1 MNRIYLRRKNK
12 IIINTGLASTP
23 NTREVAT
30 ILKNI
35 ESLGYTF
42 SQEII
47 NILNTYTVEQL
58 KNFYN
63 GIVKNIKGL
72 VGADVVYN
80 PMYPNFPAQVMEAS
94 ECELYINAI
103 IHYVSFGSLLPYY
116 DKEKRNPLMDKVNL
130 KVINLGNIDE
140 FNEIFVNILNSKT
153 SISET
158 DKADLEWFVKYHKKD
173 IYAYLPEE
181 ITLKEN
187 ACYLCKLLYENS
199 LADLSVFSKY
209 LKTATDVLRFA
220 VSLSDGDV
228 SLASKTKFISFKR
241 RDRRL
246 LLSLLENCNN
256 IEEDMLRYKTQWIRL
271 GERLHPSE
279 YKMFEKSKRAF
290 EKLRNNEKI
299 DTFNGKVSLAFNC
312 GDTKEIVKLLK
323 QRPGEFA
330 RKLDYLLRTCDD
342 TDMALSEFS
351 KIAGEVSTPVLL
363 QVLEHFKTRNEKK
376 ELRVFFPKGSIAKVY
391 GISNNLPD
399 LDDELCQKVVD
410 ICKAKLKELYASRE
424 KLGKVYIDEKLKDY
438 LVPFSQR
445 SASKALKTIVRGSR
459 VDLPS
464 DAAAIRT
471 FIYWKES
478 KGNRADIDL
487 SAVMYDADWNYMG
500 HISYTNLRSVKYK
513 AAHSGDITSAPRG
526 ASEFIDLDL
535 ESVRKYGGRYVVF
548 SVMSF
553 TRQNFVDLPECFM
566 GWMARKDVNSGEI
579 YEAKTVKNKI
589 DITSQS
595 IICIPMILDIYENK
609 MVWADISLKS
619 QPTWNN
625 VENNMSGMILMGKA
639 LTTMKKPNLYDLFML
654 NAEARGELCE
664 SIEDADTVFSVDNG
678 ITPYDTDIIISRY
691 L

>member
-1 MNRIYLRRKNK
+1 MNRIYLRRKNR

-42 SQEII
+42 SQDII

-58 KNFYN
+58 KNFYK
-63 GIVKNIKGL
+63 GIVKNIKRL
-72 VGADVVYN
+72 VGANVVYN
-80 PMYPNFPAQVMEAS
+80 PMYPNFPAQVMKAS

-103 IHYVSFGSLLPYY
+103 IHYVSFGCLVPYY
-116 DKEKRNPLMDKVNL
+116 DIEKRNPLKDKVNF
-130 KVINLGNIDE
+130 KIINLGDVDE
-140 FNEIFVNILNSKT
+140 FNEMFVNIINSKT

-173 IYAYLPEE
+173 VYGYLPEE
-181 ITLKEN
+181 IPLKEN
-187 ACYLCKLLYENS
+187 VCYLCKLLYVNS
-199 LADLSVFSKY
+199 LADMTIYSKY
-209 LKTATDVLRFA
+209 IKTATDVLRFA

-228 SLASKTKFISFKR
+228 SLAAKTRFISFKR
-241 RDRRL
+241 GDRRM

-256 IEEDMLRYKTQWIRL
+256 IEEDMLRYKNQWIRL

-279 YKMFEKSKRAF
+279 YKMFEKSQRAF
-290 EKLRNNEKI
+290 GKLRNNEKI
-299 DTFNGKVSLAFNC
+299 DTFNSKVNLAFYC
-312 GDTKEIVKLLK
+312 GETKEMVKLLK

-342 TDMALSEFS
+342 TDMALSEFY
-351 KIAGEVSTPVLL
+351 KIAGEISTPVLL
-363 QVLEHFKTRNEKK
+363 QVLEHFKTRNEKN

-391 GISNNLPD
+391 GLSNNLPD
-399 LDDELCQKVVD
+399 LDAELCQKVVD
-410 ICKAKLKELYASRE
+410 ICKARLIELYGSRE

-438 LVPFSQR
+438 FVPFSQR
-445 SASKALKTIVRGSR
+445 SASKALKSIVRGSK
-459 VDLPS
+459 VDIPS
-464 DAAAIRT
+464 DATTIRT
-471 FIYWKES
+471 FVYWKEPQ
-478 KGNRADIDL
+478 GNRTDTDL
-487 SAVMYDADWNYMG
+487 SAVMYDSNWNYME
-500 HISYTNLRSVKYK
+500 HISYTNLRSAKYK
-513 AAHSGDITSAPRG
+513 AAHSGDITSAPKG

-548 SVMSF
+548 TVMSF
-553 TRQNFVDLPECFM
+553 TGQNFVDLPECFM

-589 DITSQS
+589 DIASQS
-595 IICIPMILDIYENK
+595 LICLPMVLDLYENK
-609 MVWADISLKS
+609 VVWADISLKS
-619 QPTWNN
+619 QPRWNN

-639 LTTMKKPNLYDLFML
+639 LTTMKKPNLYDLLML

-678 ITPYDTDIIISRY
+678 ITPYDTDIIVSQY

>member
-12 IIINTGLASTP
+12 IIINNGIASTP

-42 SQEII
+42 SQNII

-58 KNFYN
+58 KIFYK
-63 GIVKNIKGL
+63 GIVKNIKRL

-80 PMYPNFPAQVMEAS
+80 PMYPNFPAQVMKAS

-103 IHYVSFGSLLPYY
+103 IHYVSFGSLVPYY
-116 DKEKRNPLMDKVNL
+116 DIEKRNPLKDKVNFRI
-130 KVINLGNIDE
+130 INLGNIDE
-140 FNEIFVNILNSKT
+140 FNEIFVNIINSKT

-158 DKADLEWFVKYHKKD
+158 DKADLEWFVRNHKKD
-173 IYAYLPEE
+173 VYGYLPEE
-181 ITLKEN
+181 IALKEN
-187 ACYLCKLLYENS
+187 ACYLCKLLYVNS
-199 LADLSVFSKY
+199 LADVTVYSKY
-209 LKTATDVLRFA
+209 IKTATDVLRFA

-228 SLASKTKFISFKR
+228 SLAAKTRFISFKR
-241 RDRRL
+241 GDRRM

-256 IEEDMLRYKTQWIRL
+256 IEEDMLRYKNQWIRL

-279 YKMFEKSKRAF
+279 YKMFEKSQRAF
-290 EKLRNNEKI
+290 QKLRNNEKI
-299 DTFNGKVSLAFNC
+299 DTFNSKVNLAFYY
-312 GDTKEIVKLLK
+312 GETKETVKLLK

-342 TDMALSEFS
+342 TDLALSEFY
-351 KIAGEVSTPVLL
+351 KIAGEISTPVLL
-363 QVLEHFKTRNEKK
+363 QVLEHFKTRNEKN

-391 GISNNLPD
+391 GLPNNLPE
-399 LDDELCQKVVD
+399 LDSELCQKVVD
-410 ICKAKLKELYASRE
+410 ICKERIKELYGSRE

-438 LVPFSQR
+438 IVPFSQR
-445 SASKALKTIVRGSR
+445 SASKALKTIVRGSK
-459 VDLPS
+459 VDIPS
-464 DAAAIRT
+464 DATTIRT
-471 FIYWKES
+471 FVYWKEPS
-478 KGNRADIDL
+478 GNRTDLDL
-487 SAVMYDADWNYMG
+487 SAVMYDANWNYME
-500 HISYTNLRSVKYK
+500 HISYTNLRSTKYK
-513 AAHSGDITSAPRG
+513 AAHSGDITSAPKG

-548 SVMSF
+548 TVMSF
-553 TRQNFVDLPECFM
+553 TGQNFVDLPECFM
-566 GWMARKDVNSGEI
+566 GWMARKNVNSGEI

-589 DITSQS
+589 DIASQS
-595 IICIPMILDIYENK
+595 LICIPMVLDLYENK
-609 MVWADISLKS
+609 VVWADISLKS

-639 LTTMKKPNLYDLFML
+639 LTTMKKPNLYDLLML
-654 NAEARGELCE
+654 NAQARGELCE
-664 SIEDADTVFSVDNG
+664 SIEDADTVFSIDNG
-678 ITPYDTDIIISRY
+678 ITPYDTDIIVSQY